1 VFYALF
7 AGAGDSSGGS
17 SGPSAWIDRLINAI
31 VNFAP
36 DGNFF
41 SNPWNVH
48 ALFALVLVALCCGSV
63 GALVVGGRMAFLSDG
78 LAHSSLAGVSIGFV
92 LFQVFLAGHRPG
104 TEFWSWV
111 TPTMIVFGLLVGVA
125 IVSVRERTGLSTDVV
140 IGIVFAASAGLAA
153 TLRKIFANRALFG
166 LEDFLFGQPG
176 LASPGELLA
185 LICVTVLTLIFLV
198 WGYNLLLLSAFNH
211 SLALSRR
218 VPVRLVNY
226 LFVALLA
233 VLVNLCLRIVG
244 AMLIGALLV
253 VPAATAMNVSRNLR
267 QLFTWT
273 LILSLLVCMLGL
285 FIPTFI
291 NDAAYRAGS
300 RAEIGV
306 PGTIVMLSVFLFCV
320 SMLVGPWWRA
330 RRPTAMR
337 PTA

>member
-7 AGAGDSSGGS
+7 AGDSSAETNG
-17 SGPSAWIDRLINAI
+17 AAEWIARLIHTI
-31 VNFAP
+31 VEAAP
-36 DGNFF
+36 EGTFF
-41 SNPWNVH
+41 NNSWNVC
-48 ALFALVLVALCCGSV
+48 ALFALLLVAICCGSV

-104 TEFWSWV
+104 DEFWSWV

-140 IGIVFAASAGLAA
+140 IGIVFAGSAGLAA
-153 TLRKIFANRALFG
+153 TLRKIFRNRALFV

-176 LASPGELLA
+176 LATPSELLA

-267 QLFTWT
+267 QLFGWT
-273 LILSLLVCMLGL
+273 LILSLGVCLLGL
-285 FIPTFI
+285 FIPTWV
-291 NDAAYRAGS
+291 NNATYRAGS
-300 RAEIGV
+300 RVEIGV
-306 PGTIVMLSVFLFCV
+306 PGTIVMLSVFLFFV

-330 RRPTAMR
+330 RRATAMR